1 MSAAP
6 RPASAKQPIDAAIS
20 AGLER
25 ARLPGAVALAG
36 DRDGVLYAAA
46 FGARGVVDA
55 TPMSLDTPFW
65 LASMTKA
72 VTSVAAMQLVEQG
85 RLALD
90 APIGGLLPDL
100 AQPRVLTGFD
110 EAGAAIT
117 RPATRPITLRHLL
130 THTAGFGYD
139 FMNRDMLRS
148 RGPGAPDPGSRASL
162 NAALLFDPGE
172 RWEYGISTDWVGL
185 AVEAASG
192 QDLSAYFA
200 EHIFAPLGMAHTG
213 FYLEETGVAS
223 MHTRLPEGGVTQIP
237 SLAALLNVGGYY
249 SGGGGLSGTGG
260 DYMRFLRMILNAGAL
275 DGVRVLETTTVDM
288 MAQNQ
293 IADLR
298 AGALGS
304 VMPHMTLPF
313 DMFPDM
319 KTGWGL
325 GFLINPERAPG
336 RRAAG
341 SLAWAGLAN
350 THYWIDPV
358 SDRAGLLLTQT
369 FPFGDAGV
377 MDLFRDFETAVYAP
391 EAS

>member
-1 MSAAP
+1 VN
-6 RPASAKQPIDAAIS
+6 QLDDAIR

-25 ARLPGAVALAG
+25 AKLPGAVALVG
-36 DRDGVLYAAA
+36 DRDGVLYAQS
-46 FGARGVVDA
+46 FGSRGVADA

-72 VTSVAAMQLVEQG
+72 VTSVAAMQLVERG

-90 APIGGLLPDL
+90 APIGDLLPEL
-100 AQPRVLTGFD
+100 ARPRVLTGFD

-117 RPATRPITLRHLL
+117 RPAARPITLRHLL

-139 FMNRDMLRS
+139 FMNADMLRA
-148 RGPGAPDPGSRASL
+148 RGENGPAPGSRASL

-172 RWEYGISTDWVGL
+172 RWEYGLSTDWVGL
-185 AVEAASG
+185 AVEAATG
-192 QDLSAYFA
+192 KDLGAYFD
-200 EHIFAPLGMAHTG
+200 EHIFGPLHMADTR
-213 FYLEETGVAS
+213 FVLDETRAARLHARLPDGGLTPIAS
-223 MHTRLPEGGVTQIP
+223 M
-237 SLAALLNVGGYY
+237 AALLNGAGYL

-260 DYMRFLRMILNAGAL
+260 DYMRFLRMILNGGAL
-275 DGVRVLETTTVDM
+275 DGERVVENQTVEL

-293 IADLR
+293 IGDLR

-313 DMFPDM
+313 DLFPDM

-325 GFLINPERAPG
+325 GFLVNPDALPG

-350 THYWIDPV
+350 THYWIDRA
-358 SDRAGLLLTQT
+358 SDRAGLLLAQT

-377 MDLFRDFETAVYAP
+377 MDLVRDFETAAYALEP
-391 EAS
+391 DAI